1 MQKSTILNSIFITL
15 SILVLSSCS
24 HSRKMSGVAKNKD
37 IKSHIRIRNAVTSVN
52 INPGKTTPE
61 EFIEFAESLKGIK
74 YSFGGSKKE
83 TGFDCSGFVW
93 YVFNHFNIK
102 APRISVEYTNA
113 GHEISIAES
122 KKGDIIL
129 FTGSDSKSRTVG
141 HMGFITDNQN
151 DKITFIHSAS
161 GGGRGIMESQMT
173 QYFTDRFVKVNRFF
187 KL

>member
-1 MQKSTILNSIFITL
+1 MQKTAIQILIFISL
-15 SILVLSSCS
+15 SALLLSSCS
-24 HSRKMSGVAKNKD
+24 HSRKMSGIAKNKD
-37 IKSHIRIRNAVTSVN
+37 IESHIKIRGHVASVN

-61 EFIEFAESLKGIK
+61 EFIEFAKSLKGIK
-74 YSFGGSKKE
+74 YSFGGSSKE
-83 TGFDCSGFVW
+83 IGFDCSGFVW

-102 APRISVEYTNA
+102 APRTSVEYTNA
-113 GHEISIAES
+113 GLEVPITES

-161 GGGRGIMESQMT
+161 GGGRGIMESQMS
-173 QYFTDRFVKVNRFF
+173 QYFVERFVKVTRFF
-187 KL
+187 KP